1 MFVARNG
8 KFYKQHGK
16 SLHAGK
22 VQKIKN
28 ITLTNTL
35 PLTGA
40 SVSKGYVHEQC
51 QYFKH
56 SFIARYG
63 TPMGMFFKPNILL
76 FF

>member
-1 MFVARNG
+1 MWQEMENFIN
-8 KFYKQHGK
+8 
-16 SLHAGK
+16 SMENLHAGK